1 MIKYS
6 ILSSFHR
13 SQKFIDSFF
22 KTVFDQTY
30 LPDEIVIIDDKDNGL
45 DFESVIDNKKKF
57 YNFNNITLIVN
68 NQNLGPAISLNK
80 GLLACKNNLVFRLDS
95 DDLWH
100 PEHTKKMLENYNKNK
115 NFLIYGNT
123 LRKKNIL
130 TYLKCDRYFINENH
144 IIHSSWMI
152 NKNICSSFKY
162 RMKKPSV
169 ALEDYFTILYYIRKN
184 YKIFFSY
191 ETTAIYTV
199 NLNSHGRLNLFKKK
213 YNSVKKKIHIAF
225 LIHNLKNKTFI
236 QKTYFVLFQY
246 NLLRLLILILWVID
260 LFKIKK
266 ITYYIKYLVFK

>member
-68 NQNLGPAISLNK
+68 NQNLGAAISLNK

-123 LRKKNIL
+123 LRKK
-130 TYLKCDRYFINENH
+130 
-144 IIHSSWMI
+144 
-152 NKNICSSFKY
+152 KY
-162 RMKKPSV
+162 
-169 ALEDYFTILYYIRKN
+169 
-184 YKIFFSY
+184 SY
-191 ETTAIYTV
+191 
-199 NLNSHGRLNLFKKK
+199 
-213 YNSVKKKIHIAF
+213 
-225 LIHNLKNKTFI
+225 
-236 QKTYFVLFQY
+236 
-246 NLLRLLILILWVID
+246 
-260 LFKIKK
+260 
-266 ITYYIKYLVFK
+266 VFKVRSIFY